1 MEVRSTL
8 KRYAIEYATG
18 KRALSDCAVPGI
30 RWSSLRRVLVSTK
43 QYIDAR
49 SNKHTTKSSSLL
61 EKKRAESRFW
71 LETGI
76 KWPDITSEV

>member
-8 KRYAIEYATG
+8 KKYAIEYTTE
-18 KRALSDCAVPGI
+18 KRLLSDCVVPGI
-30 RWSSLRRVLVSTK
+30 GWHSLRRVLVATK

-49 SNKHTTKSSSLL
+49 SSKNISRSSSLL
-61 EKKRAESRFW
+61 EKKRAEFRFW

>member
-8 KRYAIEYATG
+8 KRYAIEYTTG
-18 KRALSDCAVPGI
+18 KRSLSECAVPGV
-30 RWSSLRRVLVSTK
+30 RWSSLRRVLVTTK
-43 QYIDAR
+43 KYYDVKGGQGLF
-49 SNKHTTKSSSLL
+49 KSSSLL

-76 KWPDITSEV
+76 RWPDISSEV